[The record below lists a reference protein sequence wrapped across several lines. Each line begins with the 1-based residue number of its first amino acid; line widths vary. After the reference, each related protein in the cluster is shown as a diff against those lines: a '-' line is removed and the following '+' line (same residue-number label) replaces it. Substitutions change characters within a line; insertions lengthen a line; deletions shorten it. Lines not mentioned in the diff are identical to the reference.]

1 MIALQ
6 HTTTQAANIAVI
18 ANQCLLEGGEG
29 VLLARVMANL
39 IDPDA
44 AFDDDRNCQP
54 ANQLRSLPTNLAEG
68 ILIAAPN
75 PTRGYEVTLY
85 INGDIPQGDATVY
98 ISNATGIEVQRE
110 ICQFTNKQATIALQK
125 LPQGSYVCTVQFA
138 NGRRISTLI
147 QILY

>member
-6 HTTTQAANIAVI
+6 QTTTQAANIAVI
-18 ANQCLLEGGEG
+18 ANQCPLEGGIA
-29 VLLARVMANL
+29 VYFARSLYAL
-39 IDPDA
+39 IDDSRA
-44 AFDDDRNCQP
+44 YDDDRACQP
-54 ANQLRSLPTNLAEG
+54 ASQLRGLPTNLAEG

-125 LPQGSYVCTVQFA
+125 LPQGSYVCTVQLA
-138 NGRRISTLI
+138 NGRRISTLV